1 MTLELRD
8 SPRDNRRILMGYK
21 EETGAQL
28 KGNNKAWS
36 SYSPARGGAVRGEAN
51 TEAIAE
57 VTVMASGRNRRRQS
71 SSIRLQ
77 VTGAPVARPVSQ
89 RSRKELWHSW
99 DMAALL
105 SVHPTSTA
113 WLLRTLSSVFSPG
126 KTRDDWLGHL

>member
-8 SPRDNRRILMGYK
+8 SPKDNRRILMGYK

-36 SYSPARGGAVRGEAN
+36 RYSPTRGGVVRGEAN

-57 VTVMASGRNRRRQS
+57 VAVMASGRNRRQS

-77 VTGAPVARPVSQ
+77 GTGAPVAQPISQ
-89 RSRKELWHSW
+89 RSWKELWHS
-99 DMAALL
+99 
-105 SVHPTSTA
+105 
-113 WLLRTLSSVFSPG
+113 
-126 KTRDDWLGHL
+126 